1 MDIRPILKAQ
11 TDADAD
17 SSKLLP
23 LPHNYILI
31 CIMYIK
37 YVNTKVLQIVK
48 TPKQMEPKIPQNIPY
63 NQTFKKEG

>member
-1 MDIRPILKAQ
+1 
-11 TDADAD
+11 
-17 SSKLLP
+17 
-23 LPHNYILI
+23 
-31 CIMYIK
+31 MYIK